1 MAKQFYPIDTDLI
14 GRIKSVMQE
23 EKIKASSFSEKL
35 GYNESSMSKILR
47 GIRPVP
53 ASLIDAISA
62 AYNVNKD
69 WLLSGKGTMYKEEE
83 KHEEKD
89 AASSLI
95 ELAASLIKE
104 VEALR
109 QELKESINEVHRL
122 QDALEKQLNDCEP
135 YSEKSKHVLIAAE
148 PQNNIA

>member
-1 MAKQFYPIDTDLI
+1 MAKQSYIIDMNLI
-14 GRIKSVMQE
+14 NRIKDVMEKENVRANTFAE
-23 EKIKASSFSEKL
+23 EL
-35 GYNESSMSKILR
+35 GYNQGSMSLTLNGK
-47 GIRPVP
+47 RPVP
-53 ASLIDAISA
+53 MSLVDAISST
-62 AYNVNKD
+62 YNVNKD

-122 QDALEKQLNDCEP
+122 QDALEKQLDCES

-148 PQNNIA
+148 PQTNIA

>member
-1 MAKQFYPIDTDLI
+1 M
-14 GRIKSVMQE
+14 RNE
-23 EKIKASSFSEKL
+23 NASTTGFAYVLHFNASNLSA
-35 GYNESSMSKILR
+35 ILNCK
-47 GIRPVP
+47 RPVP
-53 ASLIDAISA
+53 MSLVDAISST
-62 AYNVNKD
+62 YNVNKD
-69 WLLSGKGTMYKEEE
+69 WLLSGKGTMYNEEE

-122 QDALEKQLNDCEP
+122 QNALEKQLDCEP

-148 PQNNIA
+148 PQTNIA